1 MPQERG
7 GRRPRLDE
15 EKQGGDHAAHS
26 QGKEHG
32 GEPLDPSPFPPIS
45 PEIFHDNLRVFIG
58 IIEIVWNLA
67 R

>member
-1 MPQERG
+1 
-7 GRRPRLDE
+7 LDE

-32 GEPLDPSPFPPIS
+32 GESLDPTPFPPIS

-58 IIEIVWNLA
+58 IIEIVRNLA